1 MADFYADL
9 AATAARLLKQFGKPA
24 TLRVESGSSFDS
36 ATQINTPLY
45 TDTAVSLLVGNY
57 AGRLSETGTLIQTD
71 DKKLIVSVNGAY
83 EPGIGSLVVDG
94 STVYTVQSVKALN
107 PAGTALLYELQG
119 RK

>member
-9 AATAARLLKQFGKPA
+9 ATTAARLLKQFGKPA
-24 TLRVESGSSFDS
+24 TLRVESGSSFDP

-45 TDTAVSLLVGNY
+45 ADTPVSLLVGNY
-57 AGRLSETGTLIQTD
+57 AGRMTEDGTLVQTD
-71 DKKLIVSVNGAY
+71 DKKLIVSVKGAA

-94 STVYTVQSVKALN
+94 AVTYTVQSVKALN
-107 PAGTALLYELQG
+107 PAGTALLYTLQG

>member
-1 MADFYADL
+1 MSFYGDL
-9 AATAARLLKQFGKPA
+9 AYTASNLLAKFGKPA
-24 TLRVESGSSFDS
+24 TLRVQSGSTFNPD
-36 ATQINTPLY
+36 TQANTPTY

-57 AGRLSETGTLIQTD
+57 AGRVSETGTLVQTD
-71 DKKLIVSVNGAY
+71 DKKLLVSVNGAV

-94 STVYTVQSVKALN
+94 STVYVVQSVKALN